1 MMNYN
6 SHLIFSQRIEE
17 FMKRNRIPKIVLT
30 CLALNLLLVSFGC
43 QPTPPSN
50 EIAPQEDEMQEN
62 QPQTSNEINSGS
74 IQKEIATSEA
84 SESLTFEEKTIFI
97 GPEKAECVGVG
108 PMECYLV
115 KENPEDKWQYFYNS
129 IQGFEW
135 EAGYTYKLRVA
146 IYPVENPP
154 ADASSLRY
162 ELLEVVNKTE
172 TPSETRTVMP
182 YIHIEEPAAGSEL
195 DASKAILVRGMG
207 GALFEGNV
215 VVQILDEAGNE
226 LALQPTIIQSP
237 EAGTGGE
244 GPWQTEI
251 KIAIEDATAAKILA
265 FSTSPKDGSVV
276 ASDEIAVALNPGMA
290 FEASIEDTPWTLWA
304 FAQQAELD
312 DLLAFN
318 QVSALFNSQD
328 STISGSTGCNR
339 YFSSYT
345 LEGSQVSLDP
355 VATTR
360 MACPEPQAMLE
371 QAYLEALEKVAGYQM
386 VCNAMQ
392 LLDTEGNVLLV
403 YRVDPYSLS
412 ETFSWE
418 ELANTTFLNEFAKSG
433 IVQLTNGMYREPIV
447 EGSATELV
455 VMLTNQAAFGDVTG
469 DGGEDAVVV
478 LVSQPGG
485 SGSFYDLAVVQ
496 KQDETLTNLA
506 HIQLGDRI
514 ETKSLLIENGEI
526 VVDMI
531 TQGPEDAMCCPTQY
545 VSNRY
550 ILENGELVLVRSDV
564 IE

>member
-1 MMNYN
+1 
-6 SHLIFSQRIEE
+6 
-17 FMKRNRIPKIVLT
+17 MKRNRIPKIVLT

-108 PMECYLV
+108 PMECYLL
-115 KENPEDKWQYFYNS
+115 KENPEDEWQYFYNS

-135 EAGYTYKLRVA
+135 EAGYTYELRVA

>member
-1 MMNYN
+1 
-6 SHLIFSQRIEE
+6 
-17 FMKRNRIPKIVLT
+17 MKRNRIPKIVLT

-360 MACPEPQAMLE
+360 MACLEPQTMLE

>member
-1 MMNYN
+1 
-6 SHLIFSQRIEE
+6 
-17 FMKRNRIPKIVLT
+17 MKRNRIPKIVLT

>member
-1 MMNYN
+1 
-6 SHLIFSQRIEE
+6 
-17 FMKRNRIPKIVLT
+17 MKRNRIPKIVLT

-108 PMECYLV
+108 PMECYLL
-115 KENPEDKWQYFYNS
+115 KENPEDEWQYFYNS

-135 EAGYTYKLRVA
+135 EAGYTYELRVA

-360 MACPEPQAMLE
+360 MACPEPQTMLE